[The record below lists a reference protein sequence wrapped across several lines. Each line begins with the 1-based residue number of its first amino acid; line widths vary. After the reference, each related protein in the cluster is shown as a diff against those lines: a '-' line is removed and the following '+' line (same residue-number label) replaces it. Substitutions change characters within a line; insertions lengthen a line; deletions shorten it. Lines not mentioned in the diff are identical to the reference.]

1 MRVCRALARAAS
13 CTSVAV
19 YTSCEGFER
28 QYPLGLSVNRKSIS
42 GRKLYITL
50 KLGKGTM
57 EALVDS
63 DAAVS
68 TISEEAARILHH
80 V

>member
-1 MRVCRALARAAS
+1 
-13 CTSVAV
+13 VAV

-28 QYPLGLSVNRKSIS
+28 QYPLSVNRKSIS

-63 DAAVS
+63 DVAVS